1 MNFIDF
7 NTFQNVD
14 IRVGKII
21 QAETY
26 PEAKKPAL
34 KLWIDFGQDIGEKKS
49 SAQITDHY
57 KPSELIG
64 KKVLAVINLKP
75 RQIGNFIS
83 EVLVLGVPDIKEEG
97 VILVVPDN
105 DTKIGSRLY

>member
-1 MNFIDF
+1 MVITDF
-7 NTFQNVD
+7 DSFMKID
-14 IRVGKII
+14 IRVGEIVRV
-21 QAETY
+21 EPY

-57 KPSELIG
+57 KPTELIG

-75 RQIGNFIS
+75 RQIGNFTS

-97 VILVVPDN
+97 VFLVVPDYE
-105 DTKIGSRLY
+105 TKIGSRLY